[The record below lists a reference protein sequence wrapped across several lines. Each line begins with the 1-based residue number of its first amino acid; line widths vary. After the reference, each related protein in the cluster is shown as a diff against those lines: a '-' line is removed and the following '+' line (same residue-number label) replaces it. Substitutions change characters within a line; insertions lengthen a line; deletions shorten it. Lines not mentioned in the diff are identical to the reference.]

1 MINYC
6 KQKVTSKDKKK
17 VNKVLS
23 SDFLTQ
29 GPEVLKFEN
38 KLKKVFGAKYAK
50 VISNGTSG
58 LYLAIKSLN
67 LKKNFNAIVTANSFV
82 ASANC
87 VLMNGGNIEF
97 CDINIDDFNIC
108 TENLEKKLKQKKIY
122 LVVAV
127 DIAGNPCDWIKLKR
141 LSKIYGFKIINDNC
155 HAIGTKYFNKINY
168 AVKYA
173 DLVVQSYHSVKNIT
187 SGEGGS
193 ILTDNIK
200 YYDKIRKS
208 CSHGI
213 ENRGKKFPWHY
224 EINEIGYNFRLTDFQ
239 CALGLSQ
246 LNDLRKK
253 ISRRRKIAK
262 IYDDYFK
269 KDKRFK
275 IQNIIKNSMSSY
287 HLYIVLFPFKKLIQ
301 KKLFFEYFEKK
312 GFKLQSHY
320 IPIYRHNVYAKLKK
334 NFNFPNCEKYYTQ
347 SASLPLYE
355 DLKIKDIKKFIDLID
370 NYEFQ
375 S

>member
-6 KQKVTSKDKKK
+6 KQKITSKDIKK

-29 GPEVLKFEN
+29 GPEVLKFED

-50 VISNGTSG
+50 VLSNGTCG

-67 LKKNFNAIVTANSFV
+67 LKKGFNAIVTANSFV
-82 ASANC
+82 ASANS
-87 VLMNGGNIEF
+87 VLMNSGNIEF
-97 CDINIDDFNIC
+97 CDININDFNIC
-108 TENLEKKLKQKKIY
+108 TKNLEKKLKQKKID

-127 DIAGNPCDWIKLKR
+127 DIAGNPCDWRKLKK
-141 LSKIYGFKIINDNC
+141 LSRTYNFKIINDNC

-193 ILTDNIK
+193 ILTDNPK
-200 YYDKIRKS
+200 YYNKIEKS

-213 ENRGKKFPWHY
+213 ENRGKKYPWHY

-246 LNDLRKK
+246 LNDLKKK
-253 ISRRRKIAK
+253 IYRRRKIAK

-275 IQNIIKNSMSSY
+275 IQKIIKKTTSSY
-287 HLYIVLFPFKKLIQ
+287 HLYIVLFPFKKLTQ
-301 KKLFFEYFEKK
+301 KKLFFEYFAKK

-320 IPIYRHNVYAKLKK
+320 IPIYRHNLYAKIKK
-334 NFNFPNCEKYYTQ
+334 TFNFPNCEKYYIQ

-355 DLKIKDIKKFIDLID
+355 DLKLKDIKKFIDLID
-370 NYEFQ
+370 NYKFK

>member
-6 KQKVTSKDKKK
+6 KQKITSKDRKK

-29 GPEVLKFEN
+29 GPEVIKFEN
-38 KLKKVFGAKYAK
+38 KLKKVFGAKYVKAL
-50 VISNGTSG
+50 SNGTCA

-67 LKKNFNAIVTANSFV
+67 LKNGFNAIVTANSFV
-82 ASANC
+82 ASASS

-97 CDINIDDFNIC
+97 CDINIDNFNIC
-108 TENLEKKLKQKKIY
+108 TKNLEKKLQQKKID
-122 LVVAV
+122 LVIAV
-127 DIAGNPCDWIKLKR
+127 DIAGNPCDWLKLKK
-141 LSKIYGFKIINDNC
+141 LSKTYNFKIINDNC
-155 HAIGTKYFNKINY
+155 HAIGTKYNYKINY

-193 ILTDNIK
+193 ILTDNSK
-200 YYDKIRKS
+200 YYNKIRKI
-208 CSHGI
+208 CNHGI

-224 EINEIGYNFRLTDFQ
+224 DINEIGYNFRLTDFQ

-246 LNDLRKK
+246 LNDLNKK
-253 ISRRRKIAK
+253 ISRRKKIAK
-262 IYDDYFK
+262 IYDHYFK

-275 IQNIIKNSMSSY
+275 IQKIINKSISSY

-301 KKLFFEYFEKK
+301 KKLFFEYFAKK

-320 IPIYRHNVYAKLKK
+320 IPIYKHNVYAKLKK
-334 NFNFPNCEKYYTQ
+334 TFNFPNCEKYYIQ
-347 SASLPLYE
+347 SASIPLYE
-355 DLKIKDIKKFIDLID
+355 DLKFKDIKKFIDLVD
-370 NYEFQ
+370 NYDF
-375 S
+375 